1 MKRQILVLAGLL
13 LWGAVWAETEP
24 IYFEGFSRCIDAEDE
39 NYGYTGGNDEQWG
52 GNIATAQTIYQDA
65 PEWSFTNCNGAYQCL
80 KVGTSKKQGSA
91 KTPIIEC
98 KGEVVLT
105 FRVAPWEGDSLFYVS
120 LKGGTTTDQ
129 TSFELAKKKWTEVTV
144 HVSDIESGL
153 QITFTSTNKHRFFL
167 DDVCVRPAD
176 PDAGVIRV
184 QGGTVLDFGLLG
196 RYYSA
201 TESTLHIEGINLS
214 EAISATLEDGE
225 TDYFSLSTNSLSAQG
240 GELKVQLHE
249 GASVDTH
256 GCFLW
261 LRSKDTK
268 SGETVSKRITLLFEV
283 AALNLEGSGS
293 KQDPYTC
300 GDVILLANNEG
311 TVWTNTMYWATGF
324 VLGGVRR
331 AGGKETGD
339 YDGISMTDKLALV
352 LADKPD
358 ETNENRYVTVQISH
372 EAREALNV
380 VDNPEL
386 IGQRISV
393 QGLLLND
400 KANPLYLGLPG
411 VRGVSTDAQY
421 VRPAKEDTQGFEESG
436 KLKVESRKVLE
447 GGALFIVGPDG
458 TKYNV
463 LGIRSK

>member
-1 MKRQILVLAGLL
+1 MVFLAGML
-13 LWGAVWAETEP
+13 LWGAAWAETEP

-65 PEWSFTNCNGAYQCL
+65 PEWSFTYCNGAYQCL
-80 KVGTSKKQGSA
+80 KVGSSKKQGSA
-91 KTPIIEC
+91 TTPFIEC
-98 KGEVVLT
+98 KGEAVLT
-105 FRVAPWEGDSLFYVS
+105 FRVAPWEGDSLFYIS
-120 LKGGTTTDQ
+120 LKGGTTTDK
-129 TSFELAKKKWTEVTV
+129 TWFELEKKKWTEVTV

-153 QITFTSTNKHRFFL
+153 QVTFSSTNKHRFFL

-176 PDAGVIRV
+176 PDAGAIRS
-184 QGGTVLDFGLLG
+184 QEGTLLDFGLLG

-201 TESTLHIEGINLS
+201 TERTLHIEGVNLS
-214 EAISATLEDGE
+214 ENISATLEDGE
-225 TDYFSLSTNSLSAQG
+225 KEFFSLSTSSLAAEG
-240 GELKVQLHE
+240 GELQVQLQG
-249 GASVDTH
+249 GASIGTH
-256 GCFLW
+256 GCYLW

-283 AALNLEGSGS
+283 AALSLVGSGT
-293 KQDPYTC
+293 KEDPYTC

-311 TVWTNTMYWATGF
+311 TVWTGTMYWATGY
-324 VLGGVRR
+324 VLGGVKR

-339 YDGISMTDKLALV
+339 YDGISMTDKLSLV
-352 LADKPD
+352 LADQPD
-358 ETNENRYVTVQISH
+358 ETDENRYVTVQISH
-372 EAREALNV
+372 EARAALNV

-421 VRPAKEDTQGFEESG
+421 VRPAKEDTQGLEESG
-436 KLKVESRKVLE
+436 KWKVESLKVLE
-447 GGALFIVGPDG
+447 NGMLFIVLPDG
-458 TKYNV
+458 TKYNTM
-463 LGIRSK
+463 GIRCR